1 MCAISGGGSDRKGTG
16 TDSRLDD
23 VLDALPTPRNV
34 RGVPL
39 GKDADGPAVDDELAI
54 LGFDSTLEAAVG

>member
-1 MCAISGGGSDRKGTG
+1 MCVISGGGSDRKGTG

-23 VLDALPTPRNV
+23 VLDALPAPRNV

-39 GKDADGPAVDDELAI
+39 GEDADGPAVDDELAI